1 MQSKKLEAHY
11 FVWKMFFFINFFYLL
26 TKVKLHHPPDTANL
40 PLSRLT
46 FLGTLDILTGD
57 INDFLKAELNML
69 GPFDLSK

>member
-1 MQSKKLEAHY
+1 MEND
-11 FVWKMFFFINFFYLL
+11 FFINFFYLL